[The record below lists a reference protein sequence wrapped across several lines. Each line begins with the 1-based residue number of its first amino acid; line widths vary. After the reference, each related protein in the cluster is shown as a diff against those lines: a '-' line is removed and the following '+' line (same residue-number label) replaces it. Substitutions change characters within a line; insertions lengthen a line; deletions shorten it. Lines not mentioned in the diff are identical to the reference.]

1 MKNIINMIKS
11 WWEHLWTRQTEAE
24 PAKKKITRK
33 QRDRFHYGAHYYLT
47 DLLDQMDRAFSGMD
61 ALKKADPQAYKR
73 FLKMS
78 CNVFSK
84 HMLAERGDEK
94 AWADVGNQ
102 FSINVKDI
110 PSQGCVYVPA
120 NFEANDDN
128 LYPLFIYFHR
138 MKKPINVQQSNGVI
152 VEIGMC
158 WANNDTSKPV
168 ADVFW
173 VSVAEDGSVTPLK
186 ELVKKAEKVDRKI
199 KRKGIQP
206 FTFYRASWEHSEVLK
221 YGAGCRHETIEQ
233 TAYWSLWTAINCTLA
248 ADSGINVRVMKGA
261 RRLTF
266 AIDMLRTPYFFKD
279 REKVVNENG
288 NTKKIFHIVAAHKR
302 VVNGVEQIVKSHTRG
317 LRKFMWNGYR
327 VNILLLQKHIKSINT
342 WSADGINE
350 IDVSPEEIKQG
361 KFIEEGK
368 VMERVSKYYDHA

>member
-11 WWEHLWTRQTEAE
+11 WWERLWTRQTEAE

-33 QRDRFHYGAHYYLT
+33 QRERFHHGAHYYLT

-84 HMLAERGDEK
+84 DMVTERGDEK
-94 AWADVGNQ
+94 AWADIGNQ
-102 FSINVKDI
+102 FAIDVKDI

-120 NFEANDDN
+120 TDKWTEDADQ
-128 LYPLFIYFHR
+128 YPLFIYFHR
-138 MKKPINVQQSNGVI
+138 IKKPINVQQSNGI
-152 VEIGMC
+152 IIEMGMC
-158 WANNDTSKPV
+158 WGSIDKEKPF

-186 ELVKKAEKVDRKI
+186 ELTKKSEKVERKI
-199 KRKGIQP
+199 KRKGMQP
-206 FTFYRASWEHSEVLK
+206 FSVVRTSWEHSHLLK
-221 YGAGCRHETIEQ
+221 YGAECRHETIEQ

-248 ADSGINVRVMKGA
+248 TDSGINVRVMKGA

-317 LRKFMWNGYR
+317 LRKFIWNGYR
-327 VNILLLQKHIKSINT
+327 VNILLLGKHMNSINGFT
-342 WSADGINE
+342 ADGLNE
-350 IDVSPEEIKQG
+350 IDVEREGIK
-361 KFIEEGK
+361 KAMYVEDA
-368 VMERVSKYYDHA
+368 MERVSKYYDHA

>member
-11 WWEHLWTRQTEAE
+11 WWERLWTRQTEAE
-24 PAKKKITRK
+24 PVKKKITRK
-33 QRDRFHYGAHYYLT
+33 QRDRFHHGAHYYLT
-47 DLLDQMDRAFSGMD
+47 DLLDQMDRAFNGMD

-78 CNVFSK
+78 CNVFCK
-84 HMLAERGDEK
+84 DMVTERGDEK
-94 AWADVGNQ
+94 AWADIGNQ
-102 FSINVKDI
+102 FAIDVNDI
-110 PSQGCVYVPA
+110 PSQGCVYVPTSDKWP
-120 NFEANDDN
+120 EDDDQ
-128 LYPLFIYFHR
+128 YPMFIYFHR
-138 MKKPINVQQSNGVI
+138 IKKPINVQQSNGIVI
-152 VEIGMC
+152 EMGMC
-158 WANNDTSKPV
+158 WAGKDNKSKPF

-186 ELVKKAEKVDRKI
+186 ELTKKSEKVDRKI
-199 KRKGIQP
+199 KRKGVQP
-206 FTFYRASWEHSEVLK
+206 FSVVRTSWEHSHLLK
-221 YGAGCRHETIEQ
+221 YGADCRHETIEQ

-248 ADSGINVRVMKGA
+248 TDSGINVRVMKGA

-317 LRKFMWNGYR
+317 LRKFIWNGYR
-327 VNILLLQKHIKSINT
+327 VNILLLGKHMNSINSFT
-342 WSADGINE
+342 ADGINE
-350 IDVSPEEIKQG
+350 IDVEREGIK
-361 KFIEEGK
+361 KAVYVEDA
-368 VMERVSKYYDHA
+368 MERVSKYYDHA